1 MIPFI
6 HCWMD
11 QTGDFSHILRL
22 CIFVLIRAFI
32 FCFVFL
38 PHCSEYD
45 DDYEDYRHGS
55 ADFLARTRLEEL
67 KRTRLE
73 ELERTRLEEF
83 TRTKKRLEEFNY
95 YAIEEFNYYAMFIG
109 YVSMAIRG
117 LRYLVLTWTTVVLLG
132 GFVSLL
138 QKKDFWALTIITLV
152 QTAGSVSSPFIYF
165 MKRLYSFVLLY
176 HG

>member
-1 MIPFI
+1 
-6 HCWMD
+6 MD

-55 ADFLARTRLEEL
+55 ADFLARTRLEDLEITRL
-67 KRTRLE
+67 EEDLETTRLEEFTRKVLERTRLA

-83 TRTKKRLEEFNY
+83 TRKKKRLEEFNY
-95 YAIEEFNYYAMFIG
+95 HSIEEFNYYAMFID

-138 QKKDFWALTIITLV
+138 QKDFWALTVITLV
-152 QTAGSVSSPFIYF
+152 QTAG
-165 MKRLYSFVLLY
+165 
-176 HG
+176 

>member
-1 MIPFI
+1 MLERCPFTKDSWQIKAHIYIKKGWRVTFVDDSWTCAFPYSAFVVGEFWWIPFI

-55 ADFLARTRLEEL
+55 ADFLARTRLLEDLEI
-67 KRTRLE
+67 RRLE
-73 ELERTRLEEF
+73 EDLEITRLEEF
-83 TRTKKRLEEFNY
+83 TRKVLERTRLAELERTKLEEFT
-95 YAIEEFNYYAMFIG
+95 
-109 YVSMAIRG
+109 R
-117 LRYLVLTWTTVVLLG
+117 
-132 GFVSLL
+132 
-138 QKKDFWALTIITLV
+138 KK
-152 QTAGSVSSPFIYF
+152 
-165 MKRLYSFVLLY
+165 KRD
-176 HG
+176 